1 MEGGGEVKQH
11 GGFCFARGGV
21 CGMACVFLGTGRY
34 GVRCQM
40 YKDACSLRATASAR
54 EEAVDFGTTVLK
66 AGMWPHFI
74 MCSSLTLPPAMK
86 ACAAHFAA
94 FFEHANASKM
104 VRTRSGAEREA
115 GGRRTRGPVCVCE
128 CERAR
133 ARVRVRS

>member
-1 MEGGGEVKQH
+1 VRVG
-11 GGFCFARGGV
+11 CIAYAPGV
-21 CGMACVFLGTGRY
+21 SCRRHVPSCERRQAYKTG
-34 GVRCQM
+34 
-40 YKDACSLRATASAR
+40 CSLRASASAR
-54 EEAVDFGTTVLK
+54 DEAVDFGTTVLK